1 LRTLTGKMTLL
12 QTENVYH
19 TRNFGAYHAPKLR
32 AYQVQLP
39 VFQGPLD
46 LLLRLIEREK
56 LDISTISLVQV
67 TDQFLAH
74 IRKLESV
81 QADAL
86 ADFLVMAARLV
97 WIKSRLLLP
106 QPTGT
111 DDEEE
116 DPGEALARQ
125 LREYKR
131 FKTIANALRAIEERG
146 HHTYLRIAPPPE
158 LEQHLGDGDL
168 TLADLLAA
176 AQTALANAPSE
187 SETPLPKGVVVPFTL
202 TIRDQVQ
209 LIWRVTAGNKPVTFR
224 SLLHHAQHRLEI
236 IVTLLAVLELI
247 RLHQVNV
254 TQGDMFGEI
263 VIAPIAGVEITV
275 NGENNGNG
283 QK

>member
-1 LRTLTGKMTLL
+1 MTSSLYN
-12 QTENVYH
+12 TPYEVH
-19 TRNFGAYHAPKLR
+19 
-32 AYQVQLP
+32 LP
-39 VFQGPLD
+39 VFEGPLD
-46 LLLRLIEREK
+46 LLLQLIEREK

-67 TDQFLAH
+67 ADQFLDH

-81 QADAL
+81 QADTL

-106 QPTGT
+106 QPNGT
-111 DDEEE
+111 DAEEE

-158 LEQHLGDGDL
+158 LERRLGNGDL

-176 AQTALANAPSE
+176 AQTTFANVPLAP
-187 SETPLPKGVVVPFTL
+187 ETSQPNGVVVPFTL

-209 LIWRVTAGNKPVTFR
+209 LIRRVTAGNKPVTFR
-224 SLLHHAQHRLEI
+224 ALLHHAQHRLEI

-263 VIAPIAGVEITV
+263 VIAPVAGVEITV

-283 QK
+283 SNHSRRFA

>member
-1 LRTLTGKMTLL
+1 MTLL